1 MQFELKTFM
10 VALRQKLG
18 LIRPPNSMQHVR
30 TRYLAPDWLTPLA
43 YARLRALVN
52 MIKSR
57 RTTPLTTQSSLHKQT
72 DCRDMEPI
80 YISQTLNKKA
90 NGHELTKEE
99 IDHYIKEL
107 VDGHVGT
114 AQIGKTR

>member
-1 MQFELKTFM
+1 
-10 VALRQKLG
+10 
-18 LIRPPNSMQHVR
+18 
-30 TRYLAPDWLTPLA
+30 
-43 YARLRALVN
+43 
-52 MIKSR
+52 
-57 RTTPLTTQSSLHKQT
+57 
-72 DCRDMEPI
+72 MEPI

-114 AQIGKTR
+114 AQIGKIR